1 MVNYVPDFTKTSQFT
16 DQLQENLCM
25 ESQIVN
31 NTEMSPSDIVNG
43 MSSYLLQQPTE
54 KSSLK
59 LSQLSPNLQNVPGTK
74 QRVKCNSD
82 NDSSQY
88 SHIFQGK
95 FLNVMRKVS
104 TSTHLPSPN
113 NTEGVKTKIIHV
125 KPVNTKEQI

>member
-1 MVNYVPDFTKTSQFT
+1 MPDFTKTSQFT
-16 DQLQENLCM
+16 DQLQDNLCM

-43 MSSYLLQQPTE
+43 RSCLQQPTE

-59 LSQLSPNLQNVPGTK
+59 LSQLSPNLQNVPDTK
-74 QRVKCNSD
+74 QRVKCNYD

-113 NTEGVKTKIIHV
+113 NTEGIKTKIIHV